1 MKFIISVLTAIAVC
15 CMVATAAEGKKKGDG
30 KRPPMTAE
38 QKECMKKMTEK
49 YDANKD
55 GKLDKEERA
64 KMSDEDKGAMKK
76 LFPHHGGKKGDKKKK
91 E

>member
-1 MKFIISVLTAIAVC
+1 MKRFSIVLFTFLCAAAIGLC
-15 CMVATAAEGKKKGDG
+15 AEGGKKKG
-30 KRPPMTAE
+30 PSLTPE
-38 QKECMKKMTEK
+38 QKEFNKKMVEK

-64 KMSDEDKGAMKK
+64 KMCKEDKEEMKK
-76 LFPHHGGKKGDKKKK
+76 LFPPAAKAKKK